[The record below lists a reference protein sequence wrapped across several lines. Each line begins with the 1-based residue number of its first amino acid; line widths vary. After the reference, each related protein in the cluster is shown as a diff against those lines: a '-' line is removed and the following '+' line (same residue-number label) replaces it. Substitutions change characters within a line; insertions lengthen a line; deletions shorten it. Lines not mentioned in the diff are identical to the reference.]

1 MAAAVDMYGR
11 GVQSDDEILEHDIS
25 DAELSLGNKETF
37 VLEVRGFRIKVYVH
51 YGLISLIQG
60 YWVFVTTLGS

>member
-37 VLEVRGFRIKVYVH
+37 VLEVRG
-51 YGLISLIQG
+51 
-60 YWVFVTTLGS
+60 VT